1 MKDNI
6 KVFLP
11 HLIAIVVFWILAA
24 VYYYPAYQ
32 GNRVKQGDITQYR
45 GMSHEIRAHQEE
57 FDENPLWQGNMFSGM
72 PSYQTTKVE
81 YNGNVIEYIN
91 DLLYTLM
98 PNPIGVTFMYMLGFY
113 LLMLCIGLNPWLSV
127 FGAIAFGF
135 SSYFFIIVEAGHN
148 SKALAIAYMSPV
160 LGGIILAYRKKVIL
174 GSLITAI
181 FLALEIYANHL
192 QVTYYLLLTI
202 LAVGIL
208 YLIKYVQEKRMIDFA
223 KNTGFLIIALVIAIL
238 ANAGNLLTTYEY
250 SKVSTRGKSE
260 LTIHPENGQQE
271 NIAKQGLD
279 RDYITRWSYGKEE
292 SFSFLIPDV
301 KGPGSGAILGDEKE
315 VERLRKENPTF
326 FNYVVSEYQNNKNV
340 INTYWGDQPGTSGS
354 VYVGA
359 IIFLLAFL
367 ALFFIKNKLKWPLL
381 IIAILAILLAWGKNM
396 MWFTDVFID
405 YFPMYNKFRAVTII
419 LILVELAFPALAA
432 LFLHELIGRRDDF
445 IAQEKKV
452 YKFIGGFIILYIILI
467 ASPTTFLSFTSQ
479 NEEIQFSQQYQSGNA
494 QQIDQ
499 NRNSLIDYRVG
510 VFRAS
515 AFKGLVYLIIT
526 VLLIALF
533 LKRKVEWKTMVGI
546 LTVLVLIDLWT
557 NDKRYINNEKVANGS
572 NFVSW
577 ESKEKVSMPYAA
589 DAVDNEILQREVNSN
604 AVVKKQID
612 SQIQKSQKEQKGRL
626 SQLGMESV
634 AFTTLMRSTHYRV
647 LNTNTRLDADARTA
661 YFHKTLGGYHGAKMK
676 KYQEL
681 IDFELGKEHY
691 MLQQAMAQGGQAM
704 VLQYLPEMNAVNMLN
719 AKYIIG
725 AANTA
730 EGRRAVLVENPNA
743 FGNAWFVNQIKNVAN
758 ADSAIL
764 SLKNTDLKKIAIVNQ
779 KIGLEEKNFNASTNN
794 NISLTSYL
802 PNKLTYIYKANSEQF
817 AVFSEIYYEK
827 GWKAFIN
834 GKESNIYEVDFLLR
848 GLKVPS
854 GEGTIEMIFEPY
866 SHEIGVSLTYISSLL
881 ILLAIGGG
889 IYMEKKLKDN

>member
-1 MKDNI
+1 MKDNF
-6 KVFLP
+6 KVFIP
-11 HLIAIVVFWILAA
+11 HLIAIAVFWILAA
-24 VYYYPAYQ
+24 AYYYPAYQ
-32 GNRVKQGDITQYR
+32 GNRIKQSDITQYR

-127 FGAIAFGF
+127 FGALAFGF
-135 SSYFFIIVEAGHN
+135 SSYFFIIIEAGHN
-148 SKALAIAYMSPV
+148 SKALAIAYMPPV

-174 GSLITAI
+174 GSLITAV

-208 YLIKYVQEKRMIDFA
+208 YLIKYIKENRTLDFF
-223 KNTGFLIIALVIAIL
+223 KNTGFLFVALLIAIL

-292 SFSFLIPDV
+292 TFSFLIPDV
-301 KGPGSGAILGDEKE
+301 KGPGSGAILGSEKE
-315 VERLRKENPTF
+315 VERLRKEEPTF
-326 FNYVVSEYQNNKNV
+326 FNYVVSEYQNNQNV

-367 ALFFIKNKLKWPLL
+367 ALFFVKNKLKWPLL
-381 IIAILAILLAWGKNM
+381 IITILAILLAWGKNM
-396 MWFTDVFID
+396 MWFTDIFID

-419 LILVELAFPALAA
+419 LILVELAFPILAA
-432 LFLHELIGRRDDF
+432 LFLHELIIRRDDF
-445 IAQEKKV
+445 TAQEKKL
-452 YKFIGGFIILYIILI
+452 YKFIGGFLLFYILLI
-467 ASPTTFLSFTSQ
+467 ATPTTFFSFTSE
-479 NEEIQFSQQYQSGNA
+479 NEEIQFSQQYQQGNV

-499 NRNSLIDYRVG
+499 NRNALIDYRIDI
-510 VFRAS
+510 FRAS
-515 AFKGLVYLIIT
+515 AFKSLIYIIIA
-526 VLLIALF
+526 VLLIVLF
-533 LKRKVEWKTMVGI
+533 IKRKIEWKTLVGV
-546 LTVLVLIDLWT
+546 LAVLVLIDLWV
-557 NDKRYINNEKVANGS
+557 NDKRYINNEKVANGN

-589 DAVDNEILQREVNSN
+589 DAVDNEILQREINKNSELKN
-604 AVVKKQID
+604 VID
-612 SQIQKSQKEQKGRL
+612 NQIQKEQKNKKGRL
-626 SQLGMESV
+626 SQLEIESI
-634 AFTTLMRSTHYRV
+634 AYTTLMRSTHYRV
-647 LNTNTRLDADARTA
+647 LNTNARLDADARTA

-691 MLQQAMAQGGQAM
+691 MLQQAMAQGGQEM
-704 VLQYLPEMNAVNMLN
+704 VKQYLPQMNAVNMLN
-719 AKYIIG
+719 ARYIIG
-725 AANTA
+725 AANTP
-730 EGRRAVLVENPNA
+730 EGRRAVLVENSNA
-743 FGNAWFVNQIKNVAN
+743 FGNAWFVNQIKIVAN

-764 SLKNTDLKKIAIVNQ
+764 NLKNTDLRRVALANQ
-779 KIGLEEKNFNASTNN
+779 NSKLDAKSYTNSAN
-794 NISLTSYL
+794 DYINLTTYL
-802 PNKLTYIYKANSEQF
+802 PNKLTYKYKATSEQF
-817 AVFSEIYYEK
+817 AVFSEIYYDK

-834 GKESNIYEVDFLLR
+834 GTETEIYEVDFLLR
-848 GLKVPS
+848 GLKVPA
-854 GEGTIEMIFEPY
+854 GEGTIEMIFEPN
-866 SHEIGVSLTYISSLL
+866 SHKIGVTLTYISSLL
-881 ILLAIGGG
+881 IVLAIGGG
-889 IYMEKKLKDN
+889 IYLERKNN